1 MLKNFKDIYQDYPRD
16 FWVLAGS
23 MFIDRIGTAFVF
35 PFLAL
40 FITTRFNV
48 SMTRVG
54 ETLAIYFGGA
64 FLGNMIG
71 GAIADKFG
79 RKVILITGLILSA
92 FSSLAMGL
100 VKDWDIFVQ
109 LVVVAGVCSELGTP
123 AVQAMI
129 ADILPIE
136 KRIDGLGILRV
147 VINLAVT
154 IGPAIGGI
162 LAGVDFLLLFLG
174 DVIISTTTAIIVY
187 VALPETKPALEDGK
201 VEETIAQSLG
211 GYWRV
216 LTNKIF
222 MAIIF
227 LSMLTAIVYMQM
239 NTTLSV
245 FLRDIHGVPAQY
257 YGYLLSINA
266 AAVVLF
272 QFFVTRRVKRFHPL
286 LVLMAGNLFFALGFG
301 LFGFTRHYWQFIIL
315 MMVIT
320 MGRMLYGPVIQALIA
335 QIAPRNLRGR
345 YMAVFH
351 TVWVLAAG
359 IAPWAAGAVLDNYNP
374 NWIWYACG
382 IISVFVSLGYWLLK
396 KRFGKRYILH
406 GKAREQNMA

>member
-1 MLKNFKDIYQDYPRD
+1 MRNFKDIYQEYPKN
-16 FWVLAGS
+16 FWILAGS

-40 FITTRFNV
+40 FITIRFNV
-48 SMTRVG
+48 GMTRVG

-79 RKVILITGLILSA
+79 RKVILITGLMLSA
-92 FSSLAMGL
+92 ASSLAMGL
-100 VKDWDIFVQ
+100 VNDWDTFVR
-109 LVVVAGVCSELGTP
+109 LVLLAGVCSELGAP

-136 KRIDGLGILRV
+136 QRTDGLGILRV

-162 LAGVDFLLLFLG
+162 LAGVNFLLLFLG
-174 DVIISTTTAIIVY
+174 DVVISSTTAVIVFF
-187 VALPETKPALEDGK
+187 ALPETKPALKEGQI
-201 VEETIAQSLG
+201 EENIVQSLG

-216 LTNKIF
+216 VRDKTF

-227 LSMLTAIVYMQM
+227 LSMLTAIVYMQL

-245 FLRDIHGVPAQY
+245 FLRDLHGVPAQT
-257 YGYLLSINA
+257 YGYLLSVNA
-266 AAVVLF
+266 ALVVLF
-272 QFFVTRRVKRFHPL
+272 QIFVTRRVKRFHPL
-286 LVLMAGNLFFALGFG
+286 LVLSAGNLFFALGFG
-301 LFGFTRHYWQFIIL
+301 LFGFTHLYWQFFASIVII
-315 MMVIT
+315 T
-320 MGRMLYGPVIQALIA
+320 AGRMLYGPVIQALIA
-335 QIAPRNLRGR
+335 YIAPELLRGR

-359 IAPWAAGAVLDNYNP
+359 IAPWAAGAVLDNYDP
-374 NWIWYACG
+374 NWIWYACALIS
-382 IISVFVSLGYWLLK
+382 IIVALGYWRLK
-396 KRFGKRYILH
+396 VSFGQRYVLH
-406 GKAREQNMA
+406 RKTEKQNMA